1 MLTDDLISSLFWRM
15 LISNSRS
22 DSLSVAVSSLSLR
35 SLSSTSKAATCLVKA
50 SMPAS
55 LLPVPALPVEVEGVE
70 ATEQTEES
78 ELVSLQL
85 FAETAA
91 VHVDSN
97 DFSRLLEIKEMK
109 IYTN

>member
-1 MLTDDLISSLFWRM
+1 
-15 LISNSRS
+15 
-22 DSLSVAVSSLSLR
+22 
-35 SLSSTSKAATCLVKA
+35 
-50 SMPAS
+50 MPAS

-85 FAETAA
+85 FAETAT